1 MHIDKSY
8 KYKLNNIIYVSGILP
23 KDAEIIEIMEILN
36 AEEDYELQRILDNE
50 IVGNSIWL
58 RNGDVQENYK
68 EIKKQNKDILNV
80 NND

>member
-23 KDAEIIEIMEILN
+23 KDAETIEIMDILN
-36 AEEDYELQRILDNE
+36 AEEDYELQRISDNE
-50 IVGNSIWL
+50 IVGNYIWL

-68 EIKKQNKDILNV
+68 EIKK
-80 NND
+80 